1 MPRIPSTLIRP
12 VVGSTVVALLFA
24 LSFLG
29 ALHAPRPNDLP
40 VGLTGPPPAVTA
52 VQDQLD
58 RRAPGAFAVTRY
70 PDEAAARTAVRQR
83 EVDGAFVAGPGTPT
97 LLVAG
102 AAGMITRST
111 LVETF
116 TAAAAA
122 GGGQL
127 QVQDVQPLPAADR
140 AGISSFLFVVTVLVP
155 SVVGAALV
163 AGLGRRSSPGGR
175 AVAALAAAAAI
186 GLLNAWVLTG
196 VYGALSGAYLQLA
209 GIAALLSAAVSL
221 PALALHR
228 LLGTP
233 GLALAGLLFVV
244 FGMPATG
251 GAIGPS
257 FIPDAY
263 AATSSLLPGGAA
275 LEAVRSTA
283 YFDAAP
289 VAGPLWTLAAWSV
302 AGAAALLV
310 PARDALAWRSTAGG
324 GRTTSRGA
332 GWRAPTAR

>member
-1 MPRIPSTLIRP
+1 MSHIPNPLVRP
-12 VVGSTVVALLFA
+12 VVGSAVVALLFA

-40 VGLTGPPPAVTA
+40 VGLTGPPAAVAA

-58 RRAPGAFAVTRY
+58 QRAPGAFAVTRY
-70 PDEAAARTAVRQR
+70 PDEAAARTAVHER
-83 EVDGAFVAGPGTPT
+83 EVDGAFVAGAGTPT

-102 AAGMITRST
+102 AAGTTTRTT

-116 TAAAAA
+116 TAAAGAG

-127 QVQDVQPLPAADR
+127 QVLDVQPLPAADR

-163 AGLGRRSSPGGR
+163 AGLGRRSAPAGR

-196 VYGALSGAYLQLA
+196 VYGALTGAYLQVA
-209 GIAALLSAAVSL
+209 GTAALLSAAVSL

-263 AATSSLLPGGAA
+263 AAASALLPGGAA

-283 YFDAAP
+283 YFEGAP
-289 VAGPLWTLAAWSV
+289 VAGPLWTLAAWAV

-310 PARDALAWRSTAGG
+310 PVRGDRRRHPG
-324 GRTTSRGA
+324 RGA
-332 GWRAPTAR
+332 ARASGPAPAAA